1 MVGNR
6 GSQGIQYGRGQTSSF
21 TTGSMFAE
29 HRDQLS
35 QWWNKEIF
43 SLVDQALLMCEII
56 DPYASRSALA
66 ECVAAIKT
74 RNDKEKIEVVREK

>member
-1 MVGNR
+1 
-6 GSQGIQYGRGQTSSF
+6 
-21 TTGSMFAE
+21 
-29 HRDQLS
+29 
-35 QWWNKEIF
+35 
-43 SLVDQALLMCEII
+43 MCEII